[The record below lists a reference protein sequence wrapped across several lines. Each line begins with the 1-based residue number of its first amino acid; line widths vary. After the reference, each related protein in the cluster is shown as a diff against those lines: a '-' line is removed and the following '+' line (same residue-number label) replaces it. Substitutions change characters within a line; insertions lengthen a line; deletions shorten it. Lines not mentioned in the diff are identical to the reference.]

1 LELEARQLDDARH
14 IEIDR
19 RLAELRKFDAEARR
33 QDRECWQG
41 WQIAVSAMTAGAALF
56 AAGAAFKLDLRKQPM
71 SDRKTIY
78 LTYISRSMDRLT
90 TEVGR

>member
-1 LELEARQLDDARH
+1 MRKNREFDLREQIARIDRDGTEARQLELEARQLDDARH

-56 AAGAAFKLDLRKQPM
+56 AAGAAFKL
-71 SDRKTIY
+71 
-78 LTYISRSMDRLT
+78 LT
-90 TEVGR
+90 